1 MRLVFK
7 TVKTDRRSIGLSSY
21 CYVCS
26 GSGSGSGFE
35 VQYFTDVVLPLIF
48 SRILSRSIHLL
59 RRGRVLRGASTFFYF
74 HSVERSEIRMTDF
87 FIYLRRRPSRTDWTW
102 ISGLTSQVRRWGKME
117 RFPLSFTLKAFFKVG
132 PNLLSSHCFTAIK
145 FNKTSSAAGGQK
157 GPESGPE
164 SGLDLVPACSRSK
177 ERLRLVLLTLS

>member
-1 MRLVFK
+1 
-7 TVKTDRRSIGLSSY
+7 
-21 CYVCS
+21 
-26 GSGSGSGFE
+26 
-35 VQYFTDVVLPLIF
+35 
-48 SRILSRSIHLL
+48 
-59 RRGRVLRGASTFFYF
+59 
-74 HSVERSEIRMTDF
+74 
-87 FIYLRRRPSRTDWTW
+87 
-102 ISGLTSQVRRWGKME
+102 ME

-164 SGLDLVPACSRSK
+164 SGPDRVPACSRSK